1 MGNKWKGFERRKF
14 KRAKVNFIITFQ
26 VEKSLTTEVKIDSK
40 EINALLL
47 DLSECGIAISTT
59 ENIPISTHLA
69 IKLILVDYTTDDK
82 DDRIKTRE
90 VQGVVCDNTP
100 DKANRRRIG
109 ISFTDLSDE
118 VRQVIT
124 EFVKKTTR

>member
-1 MGNKWKGFERRKF
+1 MANKWEGFERRKF
-14 KRAKVNFIITFQ
+14 KRAKVNFIITYQ
-26 VEKSLTTEVKIDSK
+26 VEKPLKAEVKIDSK

-59 ENIPISTHLA
+59 ENIPMSTRLL
-69 IKLILVDYTTDDK
+69 IKLILVDYTTEDK

-90 VQGVVCDNTP
+90 VRGEVRDNTP
-100 DKANRRRIG
+100 DKAGRRRIG

-124 EFVKKTTR
+124 EFVKRTTR